1 MEAASKQEPKWTG
14 THVWTIDYLEMHQRA
29 KAKRGVW
36 HFSDPFTIGGHSFTM
51 MVSGDGFEKGDHTPF
66 GVFMCPSKDLSGC
79 LLTSFKIHLSF
90 PGTDP
95 LPSGMTACKDFWED
109 EQKGGS
115 LGYNWGFQVYSP
127 SVTHRD
133 LHDKTSPLFQTGA
146 GGRAVVIVEVKHI
159 FVATTS
165 RIHSFAV
172 VSQNMQGL

>member
-1 MEAASKQEPKWTG
+1 MAAALKQEPQWTG
-14 THVWTIDYLEMHQRA
+14 THVWTIDCLEMHKRA
-29 KAKRGVW
+29 RAKRGVW

-51 MVSGDGFEKGDHTPF
+51 MVQGDGFEKGDHTPF
-66 GVFMCPSKDLSGC
+66 GVFLCPSKDLSGC
-79 LLTSFKIHLSF
+79 LLASFKIHLSF

-95 LPSGMTACKDFWED
+95 LPSGRTACKDFWED

-115 LGYNWGFQVYSP
+115 IGYNWGFQIYSP

-172 VSQNMQGL
+172 VSQNMQRL

>member
-1 MEAASKQEPKWTG
+1 MEAASKQEPNWTG
-14 THVWTIDYLEMHQRA
+14 THVWTIDYREMQHRA
-29 KAKRGVW
+29 KAKRGAW
-36 HFSDPFTIGGHSFTM
+36 NFSDPFTIGGHSFTM

-95 LPSGMTACKDFWED
+95 LLSGMTACKDFWED

-133 LHDKTSPLFQTGA
+133 LHDKTSPLYQA
-146 GGRAVVIVEVKHI
+146 SGGRPLIIVEVNH
-159 FVATTS
+159 F
-165 RIHSFAV
+165 FF
-172 VSQNMQGL
+172 